1 MLPVQHFT
9 KKIKLDAFEVES
21 DLFNNCSPEEVYKIM
36 RHAGYSIRRYEK
48 GQDIY
53 APGSDIEQCGLILGG
68 IVDVIQIT
76 PSGREELV
84 VRESSGELIG
94 QAFCIAGKKNSFI
107 FFRASSD
114 VTMLFFGLR
123 RILMT
128 PNGDTY
134 YIKFISNISS
144 ILASTNIGLNR
155 KIRILTQKTLRD
167 KLWLFFRELAK
178 QNGDSNHF
186 RLNFTREQIAS
197 YVCAERASVCRE
209 LGRMQDE
216 GLILLHGK
224 NVTLLTE
231 DYLSH

>member
-1 MLPVQHFT
+1 MQHFS

-21 DLFNNCSPEEVYKIM
+21 ELFNNCTPEEVYKIM
-36 RHAGYSIRRYEK
+36 RHASYSIRKFEK

-53 APGSDIEQCGLILGG
+53 APGSSIDQCGLILGG
-68 IVDVIQIT
+68 IVDIIQIT

-94 QAFCIAGKKNSFI
+94 QAFCITGRKNSFI
-107 FFRASSD
+107 FFRASTD
-114 VTMLFFGLR
+114 VKILFFGLR
-123 RILMT
+123 RLLMT
-128 PNGDTY
+128 PNGDSY
-134 YIKFISNISS
+134 YVKFISNISS

-178 QNGDSNHF
+178 QNGDTNHF

-197 YVCAERASVCRE
+197 YVCSERSSVCRE
-209 LGRMQDE
+209 LGRMQDD
-216 GLILLHGK
+216 GLIRLSGK
-224 NVTLLTE
+224 NVTLLTK
-231 DYLSH
+231 DYLSR